1 MKHLPRYNDIGKHN
15 GRFLTEELGKIKGLI
30 HPLML
35 SDWTSM
41 LETGGN
47 GKRNGKGTLT
57 IPDGLKYEG
66 EWKDDKFW
74 TEILYDKNGNIHHK
88 FGNGKP
94 LKQYTTLKPT
104 PHHPL

>member
-1 MKHLPRYNDIGKHN
+1 
-15 GRFLTEELGKIKGLI
+15 
-30 HPLML
+30 
-35 SDWTSM
+35 M

-57 IPDGLKYEG
+57 IPDGFKYEG

-74 TEILYDKNGNIHHK
+74 TGLLHDKNGNIHQK

-94 LKQYTTLKPT
+94 LKQYPTLKPT
-104 PHHPL
+104 PHHPLLVTPTNSPQSTQQLQLQH